1 MRSPLLPTLA
11 LVSTL
16 ALPAFAGDT
25 AAKKTSDVKVKVVC
39 AQDSKDGSRAVQGT
53 NLVIE
58 AGENVKDAVAI
69 DGDVIVRKGAS
80 VDDAV
85 AIHGRVIVEPGA
97 RVKGDAVS
105 MGGEVRVQKGA
116 RVEGSAL
123 ALGGKLSVDKDA
135 TIEGDKVSLSF
146 EIGGKDLVKGLIEEA
161 LDDES
166 GCHIIDSD
174 NDEDDSDES
183 DKDV

>member
-16 ALPAFAGDT
+16 ALPAFAGDD
-25 AAKKTSDVKVKVVC
+25 AAKKPGQVKVKVVC

-53 NLVIE
+53 DLVIE
-58 AGENVKDAVAI
+58 AGDTVKDAVAI
-69 DGDVIVRKGAS
+69 DGNVIVRKGAN

-85 AIHGRVIVEPGA
+85 AINGRVIVEPGA

-123 ALGGKLSVDKDA
+123 ALGGKLNVDKDA
-135 TIEGDKVSLSF
+135 TVKGDKFSLSF
-146 EIGGKDLVKGLIEEA
+146 EIGGKDFVKNLIEEA
-161 LDDES
+161 LDEES
-166 GCHIIDSD
+166 GCHIIDRD
-174 NDEDDSDES
+174 EDEDDSD

>member
-16 ALPAFAGDT
+16 AFPAFAGDD
-25 AAKKTSDVKVKVVC
+25 AAKKPSQVKVKVVC
-39 AQDSKDGSRAVQGT
+39 AQDTKDGSRVVQGT
-53 NLVIE
+53 DVVIE
-58 AGENVKDAVAI
+58 AGDKVKDVVAI
-69 DGDVIVRKGAS
+69 DGDVIIRKGAS

-105 MGGEVRVQKGA
+105 MGGEVRVQKNA

-123 ALGGKLSVDKDA
+123 ALGGRLNVDKDA
-135 TIEGDKVSLSF
+135 TIEGDKLSLSF

-161 LDDES
+161 LDEES

-174 NDEDDSDES
+174 ED